1 MATII
6 NWTRGDSGTISAQI
20 NDSGGTGYDLSLV
33 DKATLSVK
41 AAATDTDYEF
51 QVSGNLPGGATG
63 IITFTMLPRHTGYLI
78 RNSDGTAGLVEN
90 LAGVQGGAGTLAA
103 GTYYYRV
110 SATNW
115 RGETLACAEV
125 ASAAIVDNK
134 AVDLTWDAVTGASA
148 YKVYGRTTGA
158 ELLIATVTTNSYSDT
173 GAVTPAGALPTA
185 DTTAMSAGSYVY
197 DIELQ
202 WSSGATIFSPIIST
216 FILANDI
223 TISTP

>member
-1 MATII
+1 MSQILS
-6 NWTRGDSGTISAQI
+6 WTRGDSGTISAQI
-20 NDSGGTGYDLSLV
+20 NDSGGTGFDLSLV

-41 AAATDTDYEF
+41 TAATATTYQF

-63 IITFTMLPRHTGYLI
+63 IITFTMLPRYTGYLI
-78 RNSDGTAGLVEN
+78 RNSDGTAGLVTN

-125 ASAAIVDNK
+125 ASAAIADNK
-134 AVDLTWDAVTGASA
+134 SVDLSWDAVTGAAA

-158 ELLIATVTTNSYSDT
+158 ELLIATTTTNSYTDT

-197 DIELQ
+197 DVELQ
-202 WSSGATIFSPIIST
+202 WSSGATIYTPLSST
-216 FILANDI
+216 FVLAADI